1 MFLRE
6 EFSRNSVMIHHY
18 IFFFIFPHS
27 SLLLPGLFSTS
38 PAARQAAHQQKAQ
51 GLRTVSWHEELPAQQ
66 KSM

>member
-1 MFLRE
+1 
-6 EFSRNSVMIHHY
+6 MIHHY